1 MEDNAKEYLESA
13 YKAIEPEMQEY
24 IRQLLFY
31 GYAELNVTKLQEK
44 VNKALEDCITK
55 KIEDC
60 ITKKIN
66 EEIAKFFKNGF
77 NKKEKIL
84 NNTPTC
90 GKFTENSNYNGLF
103 GYYGT
108 PFLLGGTMGTFLS
121 GCSTNSIMNIVT
133 EKEKED

>member
-1 MEDNAKEYLESA
+1 MEDKSKEYLERA
-13 YKAIEPEMQEY
+13 YEVIEPELQEY

-31 GYAELNVTKLQEK
+31 GDAELNVTKLQEK
-44 VNKALEDCITK
+44 IDKAVVGCIT
-55 KIEDC
+55 EDIDKE
-60 ITKKIN
+60 ITKI
-66 EEIAKFFKNGF
+66 FKDSF

-84 NNTPTC
+84 NDTPTI
-90 GKFTENSNYNGLF
+90 GNFIENGNYNREF